1 MGCRWRSS
9 GFIGEICSG
18 SGLLASERVG
28 GLTGCSE
35 RKIEKKLQE
44 HDRITRFLIKDLPTD
59 SNGSKSSLNP
69 VNVFIYFFVRGI
81 NRL

>member
-1 MGCRWRSS
+1 M
-9 GFIGEICSG
+9 IGEICSG
-18 SGLLASERVG
+18 SGLSGSERVG

-35 RKIEKKLQE
+35 RKIKKKLQE
-44 HDRITRFLIKDLPTD
+44 HEKITIFLIEDLQKD

-69 VNVFIYFFVRGI
+69 VNVFIYFSVREV